1 MRKLAA
7 LLLVF
12 VMLFA
17 LTACGGGSTEVT
29 KESTSVTAS
38 SSSNSESSSTSTDS
52 SSSPAAISTDE
63 TVEEQVLLDESGIKI
78 TLKDLDKGAMTGPKL
93 NMLFENNSGKD
104 ITVQVR
110 NLSVNGYMIDSI
122 MSVDVVNG
130 KKANETLTLMESD
143 LKTAGISTIAD
154 IEFSFHIVDASSWDG
169 ILDSAPIVIKT
180 SAADGY
186 NFIFDD
192 SGNVA
197 YEDWGMKIV
206 IKGLA
211 EDSSVFGP
219 SIVVFIENN
228 SDTDFTA
235 QVRDVSVNGF
245 MVDPIFSSDVVAGK
259 RCIDTITFRSSQ
271 LEENDI
277 TEVESVEL
285 SFHVFTGW
293 DTIVDTEPITINF

>member
-130 KKANETLTLMESD
+130 KKA
-143 LKTAGISTIAD
+143 
-154 IEFSFHIVDASSWDG
+154 
-169 ILDSAPIVIKT
+169 
-180 SAADGY
+180 
-186 NFIFDD
+186 
-192 SGNVA
+192 
-197 YEDWGMKIV
+197 KI
-206 IKGLA
+206 GRA
-211 EDSSVFGP
+211 
-219 SIVVFIENN
+219 
-228 SDTDFTA
+228 
-235 QVRDVSVNGF
+235 
-245 MVDPIFSSDVVAGK
+245 
-259 RCIDTITFRSSQ
+259 
-271 LEENDI
+271 
-277 TEVESVEL
+277 
-285 SFHVFTGW
+285 HV
-293 DTIVDTEPITINF
+293 